1 MATFAEK
8 ENSLKIPLGSQYQE
22 FSIRIFLSHFPPA
35 QIYKN
40 PFQRIVYRAYEK
52 SNTVSTL
59 DIEPNSQ
66 VFQEFFQSTAKYPQ
80 VNYIV
85 IRCQVTIYHLYDR
98 DDAQKVMLSD
108 DLLMTPNLLELGGSR
123 PAKPLS
129 GPDNSPYR
137 SSSSSS
143 GASSTSSGSSI
154 ARCLPSRDCIVMQL
168 VLMGCWAMQQRLI
181 MHGAA
186 GGGGGY
192 SRKT

>member
-1 MATFAEK
+1 MIILYAPKTIIRLLPEKVNQLPGAYTGTF
-8 ENSLKIPLGSQYQE
+8 NQFLFSIPLS
-22 FSIRIFLSHFPPA
+22 

-85 IRCQVTIYHLYDR
+85 IRCQVTIYNLYDR
-98 DDAQKVMLSD
+98 DVAQKVMLSE

-123 PAKPLS
+123 PANPT

-137 SSSSSS
+137 SGTSTGNRSSRGVGLLIQVSC
-143 GASSTSSGSSI
+143 I
-154 ARCLPSRDCIVMQL
+154 AMQL
-168 VLMGCWAMQQRLI
+168 VLMLTWTRATAETVI
-181 MHGAA
+181 MHG
-186 GGGGGY
+186 GGRGTG
-192 SRKT
+192 T

>member
-1 MATFAEK
+1 M
-8 ENSLKIPLGSQYQE
+8 PL
-22 FSIRIFLSHFPPA
+22 PP

-98 DDAQKVMLSD
+98 DDAQKVMLSE

-129 GPDNSPYR
+129 GTGPDNSPYR
-137 SSSSSS
+137 SGTSSSSS
-143 GASSTSSGSSI
+143 GAGGYGSS
-154 ARCLPSRDCIVMQL
+154 CLLHQVSCIVMQL
-168 VLMGCWAMQQRLI
+168 ILMLAWTRAGRVEGVGVI
-181 MHGAA
+181 MHGC
-186 GGGGGY
+186 GGGLG
-192 SRKT
+192 T